1 MTTPK
6 EHTAIVA
13 TDGKGRIDTIQVPTP
28 EPGPGEVL
36 IKVDYAAFIA
46 FDTYITDIGYYV
58 SDFPHTL
65 GFDAAGTIIKVG
77 EDVKNLHIG
86 DRVTAFTYGASA
98 RKGAQQFIVAPYT
111 VCAKVPDS
119 LSLKEAVTIPDNFIT
134 AFYTVFNQL
143 EIPRPSS
150 FLKAPTPPNASIPI
164 LVYGAGTIAGQY
176 AVQLL
181 HLAGYKNIIA
191 TASVRNHEL
200 LKSFGATHV
209 FDYRSPTLEEDVARV
224 VGSDGKVPIVIDGVT
239 SEGTLKI
246 IAKLVSPKGKVA
258 LLLPVE

>member
-1 MTTPK
+1 M
-6 EHTAIVA
+6 
-13 TDGKGRIDTIQVPTP
+13 
-28 EPGPGEVL
+28 
-36 IKVDYAAFIA
+36 
-46 FDTYITDIGYYV
+46 
-58 SDFPHTL
+58 
-65 GFDAAGTIIKVG
+65 
-77 EDVKNLHIG
+77 
-86 DRVTAFTYGASA
+86 
-98 RKGAQQFIVAPYT
+98 
-111 VCAKVPDS
+111 
-119 LSLKEAVTIPDNFIT
+119 TIPDNFVT

-150 FLKAPTPPNASIPI
+150 FLDAPTPPNASIPI

-200 LKSFGATHV
+200 LKSFCATHV
-209 FDYRSPTLEEDVARV
+209 FDYRSPTLEQDVARA
-224 VGSDGKVPIVIDGVT
+224 VGSDDGKVPIVIDGVT

-258 LLLPVE
+258 LLLPVKDGDSVAVHKDGGQMFLEYPEERNPLPKGTKSIGVRTFLYQNVSLVKKKKAC